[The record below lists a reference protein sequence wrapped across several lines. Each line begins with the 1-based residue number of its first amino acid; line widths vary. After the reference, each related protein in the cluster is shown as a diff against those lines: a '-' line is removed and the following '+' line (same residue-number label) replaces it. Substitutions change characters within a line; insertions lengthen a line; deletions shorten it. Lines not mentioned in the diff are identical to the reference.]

1 MNYGKRVL
9 FSILFFLFAQFSFG
23 QSKLTLVPSLGM
35 AFPGASALSPY
46 PNDPGFKPHGAA
58 FFPSLELGLQ
68 YAINEKWILFGG
80 WRASDDTGVQMKFGN
95 READFE
101 VGRLAVAGYTSRIPV
116 GAMRH
121 LTTQRWI
128 KVKRRVEIM
137 EKISA
142 SRKTDMLYLVLFRLR
157 AVGGISYNYLVPSSI
172 DNQWDYFHRGEFFW
186 GIKRRHSI
194 SPFGGLNF
202 QFFNFDRDHFQFSI
216 IYSQGLQTVL
226 DVEIN
231 YQLLSGEYETRLR
244 SKGSYLALQLA
255 YPIGLKGKKQ

>member
-68 YAINEKWILFGG
+68 YTINENWILFGG
-80 WRASDDTGVQMKFGN
+80 WRASDDTGFQMKYGT
-95 READFE
+95 READLRE
-101 VGRLAVAGYTSRIPV
+101 GRFAVSGYTSRIPV

-157 AVGGISYNYLVPSSI
+157 AVGGISYNYRVPMTDDNEWIGFSS
-172 DNQWDYFHRGEFFW
+172 
-186 GIKRRHSI
+186 GIYRLGIENRHTASV
-194 SPFGGLNF
+194 FGGLNL